1 MTVRMLIDKMR
12 LSESATNL
20 IKKDQRLSIVEDR
33 ATKYVVEVDESN
45 VSLLQKTYGALR
57 EMSE

>member
-1 MTVRMLIDKMR
+1 MLIDKMK

-20 IKKDQRLSIVEDR
+20 IKKDQRLAIVEDR

-45 VSLLQKTYGALR
+45 VQLLQKTYGALR

>member
-12 LSESATNL
+12 LSESASNL
-20 IKKDQRLSIVEDR
+20 IKKDQRLAIVEDR

-45 VSLLQKTYGALR
+45 VALLQKTYGALR